1 MPSSIVGEPV
11 MKPFADVA
19 VPVPLRRTFHYAV
32 PPEMDATA
40 VVGARVRVR
49 FGRRTIVG
57 YVVAR
62 DAQAPPGVKARPID
76 AVLDGD
82 HPTFDPEQMVFLR
95 WMAEYYLAPLGEVL
109 RGAHPAGI
117 NARGVAAFQLTPGGR
132 FALDTQAIKPE
143 DVEPLSVLDTEEPT
157 LVSVFSKPPPAAQ
170 VRRWV
175 KQEWVIRSEVMVAP
189 RVEVRTERA
198 YRAVAPAPDGERGP
212 GGRPLRRDEIHRWLV
227 GRGAVSS
234 AEVKSEFSSLGNH
247 LRTLV
252 DEGSV
257 ILEEREVIR
266 DPFFGEEVTRDT
278 RPTLNAEQRAATT
291 RMLASDGF
299 TGFLLHGVTGSGKTE
314 VYLHVIEAA
323 LADGKGA
330 LVLVPEIALTPQLV
344 RRFRARLGD
353 AIAVLHSGLSDGA
366 RFDQWRRLRR
376 GEVKVAI
383 GARSAV
389 FAPIADLGV
398 IVVDEEHDGS
408 FKQGDGVRY
417 NARDMAL
424 VRGQR
429 AGAVV
434 ILGSATPSLETTR
447 NAQAGKL
454 TRLALHERPTGGV
467 LPRVEIVDQRAE
479 IYPEDGACFLSQP
492 VRTALAETIAR
503 GEQAIVFLNRRGFSS
518 FMLCT
523 SCGDVIECD
532 RCAISMT
539 YHKGRAHLRCHY
551 CDATRAIPPR
561 CPNCATDALQP
572 MGRGTERVE
581 ETLSTLFPQARIA
594 RLDRDTGGGRKLTEV
609 LRDVREGRVDIL
621 VGTQMVTKGHDFPN
635 VTLVCA
641 LDADAGLNFPDFR
654 AAERTFQLLTQVAG
668 RAGRRKRPGRVLI
681 QTYDPSQ
688 PCLEACRGHDYAQ
701 FATIELAE
709 RKAATYPPYAYAAV
723 IRIEGRDAAAVARA
737 AEGIAQLLQN
747 AGAGRDGTMLRGP
760 APAVLERLRGKTRW
774 ALLLTATT
782 RAPLRQLLTVIVEER
797 ENQPP
802 EPRVI
807 VDIDP
812 YDLL

>member
-1 MPSSIVGEPV
+1 VS
-11 MKPFADVA
+11 KPYADVA

-32 PPEMDATA
+32 PPEMDAAA

-49 FGRRTIVG
+49 FGRRTVVG

-76 AVLDGD
+76 AVLDTTRA
-82 HPTFDPEQMVFLR
+82 TFDPEQMSFLR
-95 WMAEYYLAPLGEVL
+95 WMADYYLAPLGEVL

-117 NARGVAAFQLTPGGR
+117 NARGVPAFQLTPAGR
-132 FALDTQAIKPE
+132 FALDAGAMKPE
-143 DVEPLSVLDTEEPT
+143 DARALGALSIEAPT
-157 LVSVFSKPPPAAQ
+157 PASALSEAPPAAQ
-170 VRRWV
+170 VRRWL
-175 KQEWVIRSEVMVAP
+175 KQAWVIRSEVVATP

-198 YRAVAPAPDGERGP
+198 YRAVAPAPESPRGP

-227 GRGAVSS
+227 GRGAVSA
-234 AEVKSEFSSLGNH
+234 AEVRAEFAPLGSH

-257 ILEEREVIR
+257 VTEELEVIR
-266 DPFFGEEVTRDT
+266 DPFFGEAVTRDT
-278 RPTLNAEQRAATT
+278 RPTLNAEQRVATT
-291 RMLASDGF
+291 RILASEGF
-299 TGFLLHGVTGSGKTE
+299 AGFLLHGVTGSGKTE

-429 AGAVV
+429 AGAAV

-447 NAQAGKL
+447 NAQAEKL
-454 TRLALHERPTGGV
+454 TRLVLHERPTGGV

-479 IYPEDGACFLSQP
+479 VYPEDGACFLSQP
-492 VRTALAETIAR
+492 VRAALAETIAR

-551 CDATRAIPPR
+551 CDATRATPSR
-561 CPNCATDALQP
+561 CPSCAVEALQP

-581 ETLSTLFPQARIA
+581 ETLTGLFPKARIA

-701 FATIELAE
+701 FATVELAE
-709 RKAATYPPYAYAAV
+709 RKAAGYPPYAHAAV
-723 IRIEGRDAAAVARA
+723 IRVEGRNAGAVASA
-737 AEGIAQLLQN
+737 AEGIAGLLRQ

-774 ALLLTATT
+774 ALLLTAAD
-782 RAPLRQLLTVIVEER
+782 RRPLRRLLTVIVDER
-797 ENQPP
+797 ENQPA

-807 VDIDP
+807 IDIDP

>member
-1 MPSSIVGEPV
+1 MGTH
-11 MKPFADVA
+11 PFAAVA
-19 VPVPLRRTFHYAV
+19 VPVPLRQTFHYAV
-32 PPEMDATA
+32 PAEMDATA

-49 FGRRTIVG
+49 FGRRTVVG

-62 DAQAPPGVKARPID
+62 DQKAPAGVKARPID
-76 AVLDGD
+76 AVLDTAL
-82 HPTFDPEQMVFLR
+82 PTFDAEQLGFLQ
-95 WMAEYYLAPLGEVL
+95 WMADYYLAPLGEVL
-109 RGAHPAGI
+109 RGAHPSGI
-117 NARGVAAFQLTPGGR
+117 NTRGVAAFELTPAGQ
-132 FALDTQAIKPE
+132 FALDTGAMRIE
-143 DVEPLSVLDTEEPT
+143 DSRALAALTPGEPT
-157 LVSVFSKPPPAAQ
+157 LVSALPDTPPAAQ
-170 VRRWV
+170 VRRWT
-175 KQEWVIRSEVMVAP
+175 KEGWVIRTEVVTAP
-189 RVEVRTERA
+189 RVEVRTERT
-198 YRAVAPAPDGERGP
+198 YRAVAPAPETPRGP
-212 GGRPLRRDEIHRWLV
+212 GGRALRRDEIHRWLV

-234 AEVKSEFSSLGNH
+234 ADVRAEFSALGNH

-252 DEGSV
+252 SEGSV
-257 ILEEREVIR
+257 VVEEREVIR
-266 DPFFGEEVTRDT
+266 DPFFGESVTRDI
-278 RPTLNAEQRAATT
+278 RPTLNAEQRTATT
-291 RMLASDGF
+291 RMLASNGYA
-299 TGFLLHGVTGSGKTE
+299 GFLLHGVTGSGKTE

-323 LADGKGA
+323 LAEGKGA

-353 AIAVLHSGLSDGA
+353 EIAVLHSGLSDGA

-389 FAPIADLGV
+389 FAPIAELRV

-434 ILGSATPSLETTR
+434 ILGSATPSLETTS

-454 TRLALHERPTGGV
+454 TRLALNERPTGGV

-492 VRTALAETIAR
+492 VRAALAETIAR

-539 YHKGRAHLRCHY
+539 YHKGRGHLRCHY
-551 CDATRAIPPR
+551 CDATRAIPRR
-561 CPNCATDALQP
+561 CPSCGVEALQP

-581 ETLSTLFPQARIA
+581 ETLMTLFPKARIA
-594 RLDRDTGGGRKLTEV
+594 RLDRDTGGGRKLTET

-668 RAGRRKRPGRVLI
+668 RAGRRTRPGRVLI

-701 FATIELAE
+701 FATVELAE
-709 RKAATYPPYAYAAV
+709 RKAAAYPPYTHAAV
-723 IRIEGRDAAAVARA
+723 IRVEGRDAGAVSRA
-737 AEGIAQLLQN
+737 AEGIASLLRQ
-747 AGAGRDGTMLRGP
+747 AGAGRDGTTLRGP

-774 ALLLTATT
+774 ALLLTATA
-782 RAPLRQLLTVIVEER
+782 RGPLRRLLAVIVEER
-797 ENQPP
+797 ENQPA